1 MKQFLTLC
9 VGVVSIAN
17 AFSTKQRDSTIE
29 IFRKRNFVVSEE
41 QQATDHAED
50 FCEEIGENGIFEDP
64 QNCSSVFF
72 CGGDGKNDPDNSF
85 LSWSSSSSVA
95 LLNKYLILRNV
106 CGPVTLRRRDCFS
119 STTCRMYPSIL
130 FTP

>member
-1 MKQFLTLC
+1 MRQFLTLC

-17 AFSTKQRDSTIE
+17 AFSTKQRDSMIE
-29 IFRKRNFVVSEE
+29 IFRKRNFVISEE

-72 CGGDGKNDPDNSF
+72 CGGDGKNVPNDSEIVLVRRVP
-85 LSWSSSSSVA
+85 
-95 LLNKYLILRNV
+95 NKLI
-106 CGPVTLRRRDCFS
+106 
-119 STTCRMYPSIL
+119 
-130 FTP
+130 

>member
-29 IFRKRNFVVSEE
+29 IFRRRNFVVSEE

-85 LSWSSSSSVA
+85 LSWVVLVLGS
-95 LLNKYLILRNV
+95 
-106 CGPVTLRRRDCFS
+106 PT
-119 STTCRMYPSIL
+119 
-130 FTP
+130 

>member
-1 MKQFLTLC
+1 MRQFLTLC

-29 IFRKRNFVVSEE
+29 IFRKRNLVISEE

-72 CGGDGKNDPDNSF
+72 CGGDGKNVQNDSEIVLVWRTP
-85 LSWSSSSSVA
+85 
-95 LLNKYLILRNV
+95 NKVI
-106 CGPVTLRRRDCFS
+106 
-119 STTCRMYPSIL
+119 
-130 FTP
+130 